1 MPIATKIRTAYSQT
15 YSRITEYIE
24 RIRMLMTSLYT
35 YITAWNTCDN
45 VIWRSC
51 ILHPKIVIAR
61 NKHSRK
67 RTFLLISQQNII
79 RIYQTTL
86 FVPARY
92 QLDKLIFYLSIFYKY
107 STGF

>member
-45 VIWRSC
+45 VIR
-51 ILHPKIVIAR
+51 
-61 NKHSRK
+61 
-67 RTFLLISQQNII
+67 
-79 RIYQTTL
+79 
-86 FVPARY
+86 
-92 QLDKLIFYLSIFYKY
+92 
-107 STGF
+107 